1 VGSNGMKALILAA
14 GEGRRLRPFTL
25 DALPL
30 SSLTAVACY
39 LYEAYR
45 GGKRFLS
52 STMVAA
58 LTRSHVACDLS
69 RNIFGHSPTD
79 SPERGRFRV
88 LALTDN
94 VPSITAWANATHYD
108 RAFLEQVR
116 PFTDPGDVP
125 VAITGSGNSP
135 NVVEPVKIAKHLG
148 AETIGLLGFGLGG
161 GKVKGLVDHAIIV
174 ASNEHG
180 PVRRRS
186 LDAESRLHLLPP
198 RADRPRTSPMDMSQ
212 S

>member
-1 VGSNGMKALILAA
+1 
-14 GEGRRLRPFTL
+14 
-25 DALPL
+25 
-30 SSLTAVACY
+30 
-39 LYEAYR
+39 
-45 GGKRFLS
+45 
-52 STMVAA
+52 MVAA
-58 LTRSHVACDLS
+58 LTRSHMACDLS
-69 RNIFGHSPTD
+69 KNIFGHSPTD

-116 PFTDPGDVP
+116 TFTDPGDVP

-148 AETIGLLGFGLGG
+148 AETIGLLGFGLEG
-161 GKVKGLVDHAIIV
+161 GKVKGLVDQAIIV

-198 RADRPRTSPMDMSQ
+198 RADRPRTLANGYEPELKRLTRCGVNSRLGEYAPQAGLGSVPRVILP
-212 S
+212 